1 MSIFNFRATKI
12 ENVIDKLQTGDVLL
26 YRGRGVAS
34 FFISGLTDSR
44 YTHVGILFF
53 ENGEPMVKIVDKPS
67 RLDRAFV
74 AHFREWKGG
83 IIVSLKREVKRYR
96 GRIDVYRPSKEFPVV
111 AINFD
116 GTVNESTI
124 PYDGNRVANKI
135 KALTGIDYGWSRIAV
150 LWARKWFGLRLF
162 TKKTGEVTDIASAI
176 RDDPFEDPIDGVK
189 YNFLFIIPCLDESEN
204 DITPFTESGA
214 VYDMVIR
221 FIPFIGG
228 NKYAIQKTI
237 RIECV

>member
-1 MSIFNFRATKI
+1 MSIFNFRSTAV

-162 TKKTGEVTDIASAI
+162 TKKTGEVTDIHAPLISPVCSSSIAWCFNTCGYVLVNNKNPNLVTPA
-176 RDDPFEDPIDGVK
+176 D
-189 YNFLFIIPCLDESEN
+189 LAESPHLHYLYTLE
-204 DITPFTESGA
+204 
-214 VYDMVIR
+214 
-221 FIPFIGG
+221 
-228 NKYAIQKTI
+228 
-237 RIECV
+237 